1 MIPEPPTL
9 RDVLEARRAIAP
21 YLPRTPLYSYPSLD
35 DVVGTQVYIKHENH
49 LPIGAFKIRGG
60 VNLVSR
66 LSPEERSRG
75 VITASTGNHGQSIA
89 YACRRFGVRCIIVV
103 PEGANPGKVESMRA
117 LGAEVVFHGQDF
129 DEGRAYVE
137 RRSAEEG
144 LRYIHSA
151 NEPLLIAGVAT
162 HTLEVLE
169 DAPDVEAII
178 VPVGGGS
185 GASGA
190 CIVAKS
196 VNPGIRVIGVQ
207 AEAAPAAYLS
217 WKDGRIAEAP
227 MRTDAEGLATR
238 VGFELTQDILR
249 EHLDDFILVSD
260 REIDHA
266 VYVYLE
272 KTRNLIEG
280 AGAASLAAALRMRER
295 LRGQKVA
302 LIASGGNISVV
313 QLRRVLEAE
322 GPRLQPMEDE
332 L

>member
-1 MIPEPPTL
+1 MTLQPPTL

-21 YLPRTPLYSYPSLD
+21 YLPRTPLYTYPSLD
-35 DVVGTQVYIKHENH
+35 DVVGTQVYVKHENY

-60 VNLVSR
+60 VNLISR
-66 LSPEERSRG
+66 LSAEERSRG

-89 YACRRFGVRCIIVV
+89 YACRRFGVRCIVVV
-103 PEGANPGKVESMRA
+103 PEGANPGKVQSMRA

-129 DEGRAYVE
+129 DEAREYVE

-162 HTLEVLE
+162 HTLEILE
-169 DAPDVEAII
+169 DVPDVEVII

-185 GASGA
+185 GAAGA
-190 CIVAKS
+190 CIVGKA
-196 VNPGIRVIGVQ
+196 VNPSIRMIGVQ

-217 WKDGRIAEAP
+217 WKEGRIIEAP

-238 VGFELTQDILR
+238 VGFELTQRILR
-249 EHLDDFILVSD
+249 EHLDDFVLVSE

-266 VYVYLE
+266 IYIYLE

-280 AGAASLAAALRMRER
+280 AGAAPLAAALQMKEQ
-295 LRGQKVA
+295 LRGRKVA
-302 LIASGGNISVV
+302 LIASGGNISVT
-313 QLRRVLEAE
+313 QLRRVLAAE
-322 GPRLQPMEDE
+322 DPHGPAPGG
-332 L
+332 